1 MTMGIRRQKELF
13 KGLAFGLL
21 ALWLA
26 AGIAAA
32 QTDIP
37 FQKPPKEIL
46 DLADVVQPP
55 RMVTDRQIK

>member
-1 MTMGIRRQKELF
+1 MGIRRQKELF

-32 QTDIP
+32 
-37 FQKPPKEIL
+37 
-46 DLADVVQPP
+46 
-55 RMVTDRQIK
+55 